1 MNKNLIA
8 NEILK
13 IITNNCILKEPIKNI
28 LLNLIINNIHYTS
41 NNICLRNKTL
51 DIDNLNKYKL
61 FDEDI
66 LELKLLIKEL
76 LCNCKHNKEDLLLVE
91 EFIKKFYVNCQV
103 CNNRYPIT
111 IMSKYKK
118 ILCPECQNLS
128 KEFNENNHFKTNETL
143 NNFIKQSKILFP
155 QFNIYQLRE
164 IYRKLYYN

>member
-13 IITNNCILKEPIKNI
+13 IITNNSILKEPIKNI
-28 LLNLIINNIHYTS
+28 LLNLIINNIHDTS

-66 LELKLLIKEL
+66 LELKFLLKDL
-76 LCNCKHNKEDLLLVE
+76 LCNCKHNKDDLLLIE
-91 EFIKKFYVNCQV
+91 KFIKDFYINCEV
-103 CNNRYPIT
+103 CNNKYPIT
-111 IMSKYKK
+111 IMSKNYK

-128 KEFNENNHFKTNETL
+128 QQFNENYNFKKKENL
-143 NNFIKQSKILFP
+143 NNFIKQSKILLP